1 MKSENHEGN
10 FRKAL
15 HLAQTN
21 ILLKKIIISM
31 VERFFVLAVL
41 TVSELLSKEVR

>member
-15 HLAQTN
+15 ALVRD
-21 ILLKKIIISM
+21 LKPVMKMFASD
-31 VERFFVLAVL
+31 VNAFCKKL
-41 TVSELLSKEVR
+41 KG